1 MVQKKAIK
9 KRKLKVGVEE
19 AVDWMK
25 HHTIDDAKD
34 LVCEIS
40 DEGED
45 VQDMVEVVQELE
57 EMANSIH
64 HE

>member
-9 KRKLKVGVEE
+9 KRKLKASVEE

-45 VQDMVEVVQELE
+45 VQDMVEVVRELE